1 MANRAR
7 QANYRNHM
15 KQLKINRAKD
25 KYNWGMMIVNANANK
40 LRESTNNISNEG
52 ENN

>member
-40 LRESTNNISNEG
+40 LRESTNIISNEG

>member
-40 LRESTNNISNEG
+40 LRESANIISNEG